1 MILPIAKLPSQILR
15 KPTEK
20 VTFPLSKDM
29 KRLLKDMMDT
39 VKKADGIGLAAP
51 QVSRDLN
58 MALIYLATNGVP
70 PFFIINPKIVKASK
84 EKAIIEE
91 GCLSMPGVFG
101 PVERPKKITVEFQDL
116 EGNPQTIEDDGW
128 IARVCQH
135 EIDHLN
141 QTLIVD
147 KLQKVTQGQELL
159 RKYQSNP

>member
-1 MILPIAKLPSQILR
+1 MFCFQTIFIRYK
-15 KPTEK
+15 T
-20 VTFPLSKDM
+20 KD
-29 KRLLKDMMDT
+29 
-39 VKKADGIGLAAP
+39 
-51 QVSRDLN
+51 
-58 MALIYLATNGVP
+58 
-70 PFFIINPKIVKASK
+70 FIINPKIVKASK